1 MHPTEERLVG
11 KPPTW
16 SAGLSSAAVN
26 GPLLPGQRH
35 LIAQGPEL
43 APREYPG
50 TAKSLSGSQTRTDI
64 QKLGLLI
71 LPGPELPVVAT
82 LWLPKVR
89 KMERLL
95 RGMPEGSLGVR
106 QQGLRTQ
113 AADRRSHSLCLGKA
127 AAIVEGLG
135 PLL

>member
-1 MHPTEERLVG
+1 MG

-35 LIAQGPEL
+35 LIVQGPEL
-43 APREYPG
+43 APREYPE
-50 TAKSLSGSQTRTDI
+50 TAKSLSGSQTRTYI

-71 LPGPELPVVAT
+71 LPGLELPAVAT

-95 RGMPEGSLGVR
+95 RGMPEGSLGVW
-106 QQGLRTQ
+106 QQGLRAQ
-113 AADRRSHSLCLGKA
+113 ADDRRNHGLCLGKVA
-127 AAIVEGLG
+127 APVEGL
-135 PLL
+135 